1 MNMNVR
7 LRLPGGDGPQVA
19 RAPGGVLERRC
30 RRAAGRR
37 SPAAVCLLLTAP
49 SQPPGKRRQRR
60 RAVWATAALV
70 TAVAGFGLWE
80 LQTSTI
86 QAQQFA
92 RYAQAIRFWV
102 EPGANPS
109 MRFPGPGPF
118 DQRTGYSRLPVFL
131 ERLQAEGFVVERQAR
146 ASPALAALMDLGL
159 FPIYQE
165 KTQTGLK
172 VLDCAGRPLYA
183 FDFPRRVYRDFAEVP
198 SLVVAALLFIE
209 NRELLDTRYPYRNPA
224 VEWDRLASAVLN
236 RMVHLVLEDHPSPGG
251 STLATQME
259 KYRHSPGGRTD
270 SPEEKLR
277 QMISA
282 SLRAYL
288 HGSETIAA
296 RRQIVVDYLNTVPLA
311 AAPGFGE
318 VVGLGDGLWA
328 WYGEDF
334 DEVNARLRQM
344 PQQSEELEAQA
355 RAFRQVLSLLIA
367 QRRPSELLIGE
378 RQRLASL
385 TDSYLRLL
393 AKEGVI
399 DGALA
404 RAALQV
410 RVVPRT
416 FAPPTPPGSF
426 VERKGADAARVKTA
440 QLLGV
445 SSLYELDRLDLTV
458 ETPLQASLQKE
469 VSEVLTRLGDSRYAR
484 QAGLLEPK
492 LLAQGDPSRVI
503 YSFTLMERA
512 AGANRVRV
520 QADSIDQPFDVN
532 EGAKLD
538 LGSTAKLRTLVTYLE
553 LIAELHARYGN
564 LPLEALRQVEASP
577 RDPLTRWALEYLTGT
592 DDRSLSAMLEAA
604 LDRRYSASPH
614 ETFFTGGGL
623 HRFENFRPED
633 DVRVV
638 SVREAFRD
646 SINLPFVRLMRDI
659 VHHVMF
665 REPGSTARLLHDPA
679 HPLRAE
685 YLSRFADREGRA
697 FVRRFYTKYKGKSPE
712 EMLALLA
719 QGVRPTPARLA
730 AAFRAVTPEAGP
742 EALEAFL
749 MANLPAGRTYDA
761 TALYQAYAPGR
772 YDLAD
777 QGFLAGVHP
786 LELWVVEF
794 LVRRPGASLAE
805 AVEASREAR
814 QAVYRWLFRTRNKNA
829 QDQRIWSLMEV
840 EAFMEIHERW
850 RRLGYPF
857 DALVPS
863 YATAIG
869 SSADRPAA
877 LAELMGI
884 LVNDGV
890 RLPTVRLEAFHFA
903 RATPFETRSVLKV
916 PAGERVLPAE
926 VAAAVRRALEDVV
939 ARGTGRRLPAAL
951 RLADGSMAVLGGK
964 TGTGD
969 HRFEVYAAGGRLV
982 ESRVMGRA
990 ATFVFLMGE
999 RYFGTVT
1006 AYVPGE
1012 KAKDYRFTSA
1022 LPVQVLKALL
1032 PVLER
1037 YLGEGCSAAP
1047 KRLLADTSAATV
1059 TPPGNGHTRS
1069 GPGWRRR
1076 GRPPVL

>member
-1 MNMNVR
+1 M
-7 LRLPGGDGPQVA
+7 
-19 RAPGGVLERRC
+19 
-30 RRAAGRR
+30 AG
-37 SPAAVCLLLTAP
+37 L
-49 SQPPGKRRQRR
+49 
-60 RAVWATAALV
+60 
-70 TAVAGFGLWE
+70 GFWE

-86 QAQQFA
+86 QAQQLS
-92 RYAQAIRFWV
+92 RYAQSIRFWV

-109 MRFPGPGPF
+109 IRFPGPGPF
-118 DQRTGYSRLPVFL
+118 DQRTGYSRLPAFL
-131 ERLQAEGFVVERQAR
+131 KRLEAEGFAVERQAR
-146 ASPALAALMDLGL
+146 ASPTLTALMDLGL
-159 FPIYQE
+159 FPIYRE
-165 KTQTGLK
+165 KSQTGLK
-172 VLDCAGRPLYA
+172 VLDCRGRPLYA
-183 FDFPRRVYRDFAEVP
+183 FDFPQRVYRDFAEVP
-198 SLVVAALLFIE
+198 PLVVNALLFIE
-209 NRELLDTRYPYRNPA
+209 NRELLDSRYPYRNPA
-224 VEWDRLASAVLN
+224 VEWDRLANAVLN
-236 RMVHLVLEDHPSPGG
+236 RMVRLVAEDHPSPGG

-270 SPEEKLR
+270 SAEEKVR
-277 QMISA
+277 QMVSA

-288 HGSETIAA
+288 HGNETLTA

-311 AAPGFGE
+311 AVPGFGE
-318 VVGLGDGLWA
+318 VVGLGDGLKA

-334 DEVNARLRQM
+334 DAVNARLHRV
-344 PQQSEELEAQA
+344 PRGPEELEVQA

-367 QRRPSELLIGE
+367 QRRPSELLNGGRE
-378 RQRLASL
+378 RLDSL

-393 AKEGVI
+393 AKEGVV

-404 RAALQV
+404 RTALRI
-410 RVVPRT
+410 RVVPRAS
-416 FAPPTPPGSF
+416 APLASPGSF
-426 VERKGADAARVKTA
+426 AERKGADAARVKTA
-440 QLLGV
+440 RLLGV
-445 SSLYELDRLDLTV
+445 ASLYELDRLDLTV
-458 ETPLQASLQKE
+458 ETPLEGSLQKE
-469 VSEVLTRLGDSRYAR
+469 VSEALRRLTDPRYAR
-484 QAGLLEPK
+484 EAGLLEPR
-492 LLAQGDPSRVI
+492 LLARGDPSQVI

-512 AGANRVRV
+512 ADANRVRV
-520 QADSIDQPFDVN
+520 QADSIDQPFDMN

-553 LIAELHARYGN
+553 LIAELHARYGA
-564 LPLEALRQVEASP
+564 LPPEALRKVEASP
-577 RDPLTRWALEYLTGT
+577 RDLLTRWALDYLGRAQ
-592 DDRSLSAMLEAA
+592 DRSLSAMLEAA

-623 HRFENFRPED
+623 HSFENFRPED
-633 DVRVV
+633 DFRVV
-638 SVREAFRD
+638 SVGEAFRD

-665 REPGSTARLLHDPA
+665 REPGSTARLLQDPT

-697 FVRRFYTKYKGKSPE
+697 FVRRFYTKYKGKSQE

-730 AAFRAVTPEAGP
+730 VAFRAVAPEAGP

-749 MANLPAGRTYDA
+749 AGNLPPGQAYDA
-761 TALYQAYAPGR
+761 TALYLAYAPDR
-772 YDLAD
+772 YDLVD

-794 LVRRPGASLAE
+794 LSRRPGASLAE
-805 AVEASREAR
+805 AVEASQQAR

-857 DALVPS
+857 DTLVPS
-863 YATAIG
+863 YATALG

-903 RATPFETRSVLKV
+903 RATPFETRSALQA

-951 RLADGSMAVLGGK
+951 TLADGSVAALGGK

-990 ATFVFLMGE
+990 ATFVFLIGD

-1022 LPVQVLKALL
+1022 LPVQVLKSLL
-1032 PVLER
+1032 PVLEQH
-1037 YLGEGCSAAP
+1037 LGATCPAASV
-1047 KRLLADTSAATV
+1047 RLLADTSAAAL
-1059 TPPGNGHTRS
+1059 TPPGS
-1069 GPGWRRR
+1069 GRNR
-1076 GRPPVL
+1076 

>member
-1 MNMNVR
+1 M
-7 LRLPGGDGPQVA
+7 
-19 RAPGGVLERRC
+19 
-30 RRAAGRR
+30 AG
-37 SPAAVCLLLTAP
+37 L
-49 SQPPGKRRQRR
+49 
-60 RAVWATAALV
+60 
-70 TAVAGFGLWE
+70 GFWE

-86 QAQQFA
+86 QAQQLS

-118 DQRTGYSRLPVFL
+118 DQRAGYSRLPAFL
-131 ERLQAEGFVVERQAR
+131 ERLTAEGFTVERQAR
-146 ASPALAALMDLGL
+146 VSPTLGTLMDLGL
-159 FPIYQE
+159 FPIYRE
-165 KTQTGLK
+165 KTQSGLK
-172 VLDCAGRPLYA
+172 VLDCGGRPLYA
-183 FDFPRRVYRDFAEVP
+183 FDFPQRVYRDFAEVP
-198 SLVVAALLFIE
+198 PLVVNALLFIE
-209 NRELLDTRYPYRNPA
+209 NRELLDSRYPYRNPA
-224 VEWDRLASAVLN
+224 VEWDRIANAVLN
-236 RMVHLVLEDHPSPGG
+236 RMVHLVAEDHPSPGG

-270 SPEEKLR
+270 SAEEKLR
-277 QMISA
+277 QMLSA

-288 HGSETIAA
+288 HGNETLAV

-311 AAPGFGE
+311 AVAGFGE

-334 DEVNARLRQM
+334 DVVNARLRQV
-344 PQQSEELEAQA
+344 PQGPEQLAEQA

-367 QRRPSELLIGE
+367 QRRPSELLNGE
-378 RQRLASL
+378 RARLDAL

-393 AKEGVI
+393 ARHRLI

-404 RAALQV
+404 RAALEV

-416 FAPPTPPGSF
+416 SAPLGAPGSF

-445 SSLYELDRLDLTV
+445 ASLYELDRLDLTV
-458 ETPLQASLQKE
+458 ETALSAPLQKE
-469 VSEVLTRLGDSRYAR
+469 VSEALRRLADPRYAR
-484 QAGLLEPK
+484 EAGVLEPK
-492 LLAQGDPSRVI
+492 LLAQGDPSQVI

-512 AGANRVRV
+512 GRANRVRV

-553 LIAELHARYGN
+553 LVAELHARYGA
-564 LPLEALRQVEASP
+564 LPPEALRRVEVSP
-577 RDPLTRWALEYLTGT
+577 RDPLTRWALDYLAKAQ
-592 DDRSLSAMLEAA
+592 DRSLSAMLEAA
-604 LDRRYSASPH
+604 LDRRYSASPY

-623 HRFENFRPED
+623 HRFENFRSED

-646 SINLPFVRLMRDI
+646 SINLPFVRLMRDM
-659 VHHVMF
+659 VHHLMF
-665 REPGSTARLLHDPA
+665 REPGSTARVLEDPA

-685 YLSRFADREGRA
+685 YLARFADREGRE
-697 FVRRFYTKYKGKSPE
+697 FVRRFYVKYRGKSQE

-719 QGVRPTPARLA
+719 QGVQPTPARLA
-730 AAFRAVTPEAGP
+730 AAFRAAAPEAGP

-749 MANLPAGRTYDA
+749 AAHLPTGRTDDA
-761 TALYQAYAPGR
+761 VALYRAYAPGR

-794 LVRRPGASLAE
+794 LGRRPGASLTE
-805 AVEASREAR
+805 TLEASREAR
-814 QAVYRWLFRTRNKNA
+814 QAVYRWLFRTRSKDA
-829 QDQRIWSLMEV
+829 QDRRIWSLMEV
-840 EAFMEIHERW
+840 EAFMEIHQRW

-863 YATAIG
+863 YATALG

-884 LVNDGV
+884 LVNGGV
-890 RLPTVRLEAFHFA
+890 RLPTVRLEALHFA
-903 RATPFETRSVLKV
+903 RATPFETRSVFQA
-916 PAGERVLPAE
+916 PTGERVLPAE
-926 VAAAVRRALEDVV
+926 VAEAVRRALEDVV

-951 RLADGSMAVLGGK
+951 TLADGSVARLGGK

-969 HRFEVYAAGGRLV
+969 HRFEVYAPGGRLV
-982 ESRVMGRA
+982 ESRVVGRA

-1022 LPVQVLKALL
+1022 LPVQVLKVLL

-1037 YLGEGCSAAP
+1037 HLPAPCWAAP
-1047 KRLLADTSAATV
+1047 APLLADTSAAAI
-1059 TPPGNGHTRS
+1059 TPLGDGRS
-1069 GPGWRRR
+1069 R
-1076 GRPPVL
+1076 